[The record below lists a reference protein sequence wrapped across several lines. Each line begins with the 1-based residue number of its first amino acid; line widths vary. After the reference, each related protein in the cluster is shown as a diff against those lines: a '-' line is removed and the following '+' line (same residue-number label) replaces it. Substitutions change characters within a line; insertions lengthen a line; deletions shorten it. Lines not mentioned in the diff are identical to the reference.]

1 LNRNIAAPAKKGSR
15 TMQTTIQPASSPLP
29 TKNGEGFRQH
39 PSEEKIY
46 KVVTVGA
53 ILLVLG
59 SLWIF

>member
-1 LNRNIAAPAKKGSR
+1 
-15 TMQTTIQPASSPLP
+15 MQTTIQPASSPLP
-29 TKNGEGFRQH
+29 RKNGEGFRQH